1 MRPVKIVRRLVTDR
15 LDGVHAAR
23 KEAVLA
29 AVEGILSS
37 GSLVAAD
44 VGRAMATR
52 TAHKHGIKRFDR
64 LLRNKLLQ
72 GERRRFCGALAR
84 VLKKGGQAVVHVD
97 WTELCRGQVALVAA
111 LAHDGRSLPLYAEA
125 HPAEKEN
132 NSTVEASFLEHLTEV
147 IPPTCRPI
155 IVTDAGFRNPWF
167 KKVQAL
173 GWDFVGRLG
182 TGLLISPPD
191 GNAWEKLNEKLPTV
205 PCEPVDHGEVL
216 VARDRPVRGR
226 LLTVK
231 YTIKERRPSRPR
243 SRNRR
248 HYGANMLRKYRARA
262 KTAAALFT
270 SLLGHSPAAIE
281 RIYKTRMQ
289 IEESF
294 RSAKSERFGW
304 SLNNVYTA
312 STERMNVL
320 LMLIAL
326 AMFAQMLVGAV
337 LEHRGLHKGFQANTT
352 RSRRVLSLFML
363 GGLALK
369 KGLPGQELGP
379 AWLEFGVQ
387 FIQDRVSRWSQ
398 PVVSP

>member
-1 MRPVKIVRRLVTDR
+1 
-15 LDGVHAAR
+15 
-23 KEAVLA
+23 
-29 AVEGILSS
+29 
-37 GSLVAAD
+37 
-44 VGRAMATR
+44 
-52 TAHKHGIKRFDR
+52 
-64 LLRNKLLQ
+64 
-72 GERRRFCGALAR
+72 
-84 VLKKGGQAVVHVD
+84 
-97 WTELCRGQVALVAA
+97 
-111 LAHDGRSLPLYAEA
+111 
-125 HPAEKEN
+125 
-132 NSTVEASFLEHLTEV
+132 
-147 IPPTCRPI
+147 
-155 IVTDAGFRNPWF
+155 
-167 KKVQAL
+167 
-173 GWDFVGRLG
+173 
-182 TGLLISPPD
+182 
-191 GNAWEKLNEKLPTV
+191 
-205 PCEPVDHGEVL
+205 
-216 VARDRPVRGR
+216 
-226 LLTVK
+226 
-231 YTIKERRPSRPR
+231 
-243 SRNRR
+243 
-248 HYGANMLRKYRARA
+248 MLRKYRARA